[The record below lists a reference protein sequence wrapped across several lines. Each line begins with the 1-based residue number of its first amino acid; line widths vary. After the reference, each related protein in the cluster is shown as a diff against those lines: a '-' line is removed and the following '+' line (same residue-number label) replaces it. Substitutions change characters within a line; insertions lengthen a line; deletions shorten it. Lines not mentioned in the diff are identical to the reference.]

1 MLSPRRELDA
11 GQGYAVQQTRVAQD
25 LRVPQRVAE
34 LGWNSVPGR
43 PTRSW
48 GSEGGCQQAEVMVLH
63 QCDAGAHHTPIITYL
78 HLALSVQ
85 TSVSGAPQER
95 SGIGANLTD
104 VSSMV
109 QGWSSLRADF
119 ASCRSTFQ
127 KHAPVETALQ
137 AANLLVSN
145 LLKVNNR
152 YGGCADF
159 RTRLTQFFLAFEF
172 VLRAGQ
178 EHYPDVWGSQFKAIF
193 AGSAPAFTS
202 LRGISAS
209 LQIDLGA
216 VLRQVQVNPRVF
228 LSVDLDIT
236 RLLGVNLSLGAGGL
250 FQPSS

>member
-1 MLSPRRELDA
+1 MLF
-11 GQGYAVQQTRVAQD
+11 
-25 LRVPQRVAE
+25 
-34 LGWNSVPGR
+34 NSLKVGLLLC
-43 PTRSW
+43 SAL
-48 GSEGGCQQAEVMVLH
+48 Q
-63 QCDAGAHHTPIITYL
+63 
-78 HLALSVQ
+78 LSVQ
-85 TSVSGAPQER
+85 TSVLVPKKSGAPQER

-152 YGGCADF
+152 YGGCVCNILAVGNEIVADF